1 MRSYNPSMETE
12 IAVRM
17 EINAD
22 GTGRLTSIF
31 GELDTNIPPMS
42 PILEAKY
49 AMLKLCSKGTRV
61 PDVGKRQSENIFYL
75 WISQE
80 EFEQIKQEITNV
92 RRNTMDGGSVG
103 QT

>member
-75 WISQE
+75 WLSE
-80 EFEQIKQEITNV
+80 AEFKQIKQETANV
-92 RRNTMDGGSVG
+92 RRNTVDGESVG